1 MLRLWNHPGPTPL
14 PSSLCPSFPFHSL
27 TSSSPSSDLILHLNT
42 YTQSLIFMAL
52 KLEKW
57 VEARGFISPIITCV
71 VSGTKSG
78 FTTRLRMWSCSLAE
92 QNRGYPMLSKPHTEV
107 IRPQEAEPD
116 IADTRPPYHILPQHP
131 PTPHNTTSL
140 HWSPTH
146 CGNRKVDLHLLIWS
160 QRMEESKKKPRN
172 LRSVKKKDT
181 RRNFPV
187 VTSSSDFPLSK
198 GLAADVNKRKQ
209 FSLSVSDLLTA
220 RGVTTVAAGFLSK

>member
-116 IADTRPPYHILPQHP
+116 IADTRPPLPHPASTSTHTTQHHLSTLKP
-131 PTPHNTTSL
+131 DSL
-140 HWSPTH
+140 WQPQ
-146 CGNRKVDLHLLIWS
+146 GW
-160 QRMEESKKKPRN
+160 
-172 LRSVKKKDT
+172 
-181 RRNFPV
+181 F
-187 VTSSSDFPLSK
+187 TSSDM
-198 GLAADVNKRKQ
+198 
-209 FSLSVSDLLTA
+209 
-220 RGVTTVAAGFLSK
+220 VTEDGRE